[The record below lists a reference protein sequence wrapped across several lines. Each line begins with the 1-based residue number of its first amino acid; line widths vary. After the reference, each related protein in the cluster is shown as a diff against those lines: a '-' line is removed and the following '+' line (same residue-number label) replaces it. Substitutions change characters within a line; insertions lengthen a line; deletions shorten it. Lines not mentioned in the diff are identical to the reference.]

1 MYRFLTPILA
11 IIVSVTLFFSF
22 IKPTFDQYKAVDS
35 QIADY
40 DGALGSAQ
48 ELQDKISELDAE
60 KNSISES
67 DHARLQTFLPDSV
80 DEVSIVL
87 ILDDVATRHNL
98 VLDGIKVKISGGK
111 EGVAQSQVPGT
122 LKAQLFADD
131 PKASTKEIV
140 GADGTTVTRPQD
152 NLEAVGLSFGV
163 TGNYADFRSFLLDL
177 EKSLALMDI
186 TTLGIKPPAAETD
199 KSSYSVGVS
208 MYRFK
213 PVKK

>member
-22 IKPTFDQYKAVDS
+22 IKPTFDKYKAVDNLL
-35 QIADY
+35 ADY
-40 DGALGSAQ
+40 QKALGSAQ
-48 ELQDKISELDAE
+48 ELQNRISELSAE
-60 KNSISES
+60 KNSIAES
-67 DHARLQTFLPDSV
+67 DLSRLQTFLPDSL
-80 DEVSIVL
+80 DEVSIAL

-98 VLDGIKVKISGGK
+98 VLSGINIKVSAGK
-111 EGVAQSQVPGT
+111 GASVQSQNPGS
-122 LKAQLFADD
+122 LKDQLFADD
-131 PKASTKEIV
+131 PKSSTKEIV

-152 NLEAVGLSFGV
+152 NVEAVGLSFGV
-163 TGNYADFRSFLLDL
+163 TGDYADFRSFLADL

-186 TTLGIKPPAAETD
+186 NSLGIKPPASETD
-199 KSSYSVGVS
+199 KGGYSVGVS